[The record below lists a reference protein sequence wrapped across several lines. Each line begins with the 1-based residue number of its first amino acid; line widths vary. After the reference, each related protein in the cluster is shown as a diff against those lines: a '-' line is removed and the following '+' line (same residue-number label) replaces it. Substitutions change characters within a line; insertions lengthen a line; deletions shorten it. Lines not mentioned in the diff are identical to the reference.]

1 MVKAKLLDWMPE
13 YYDGDNVKAIQTARD
28 EELQGTETSQKRII
42 GDMYVSTAED
52 INLWENEYGITA
64 AQGSSIR
71 QRQQNMLAYI
81 RGSGGAVTKE
91 MIIALINSYTGTDE
105 TEVIEYPDESIIRII
120 CHLDESSIFNL
131 EDMKETLYSL
141 IQAHV
146 GAVIDAVWSYEA
158 RSPCRAGIK
167 LRGGYIVNPIIST

>member
-13 YYDGDNVKAIQTARD
+13 YYDGDNVKAIQAARD
-28 EELQGTETSQKRII
+28 EELKGTEASQKRTI

-64 AQGSSIR
+64 AQGSSIK

-120 CHLDESSIFNL
+120 CHLLPTSIFDL
-131 EDMKETLYSL
+131 QDMKETLYKL

-146 GAVIDAVWSYEA
+146 GAIIDAVWSYEA
-158 RSPCRAGIK
+158 ASTYNTGVTY
-167 LRGGYIVNPIIST
+167 RGGYIINPLIRT

>member
-28 EELQGTETSQKRII
+28 EELKGTETSQKRII

-64 AQGSSIR
+64 AQDSSIR

-120 CHLDESSIFNL
+120 CHLLPTSIFDL
-131 EDMKETLYSL
+131 QDMTETLYKL

-158 RSPCRAGIK
+158 DTPLHFGIANK
-167 LRGGYIVNPIIST
+167 GEYIIAQTIST